1 MSMTV
6 KNSKMARRYEEE
18 FKGQA
23 VELLLHG
30 GKTQRQVAR
39 ELDISDY
46 SLSLWKKAYLGCSL
60 AAAEGWNNDSWELSP
75 DPEKNRRRGRPKA
88 ALT

>member
-1 MSMTV
+1 MSTTV

-46 SLSLWKKAYLGCSL
+46 SLSLWKKAYLDVHWRL
-60 AAAEGWNNDSWELSP
+60 
-75 DPEKNRRRGRPKA
+75 RRVGIMTA
-88 ALT
+88 GN